1 MITGNTKLF
10 CIVADPIK
18 QVKTPQIF
26 NAYLEQEGVDAVLVP
41 AHVKSSDLEDV
52 VSGFRKIKNLA
63 GIIVTVPH
71 KIAVVPMCDNLDESA
86 RFVGAVNFIHKDSAG
101 RLIGANFDGSGFANA
116 LEGSTGPVEGKAVFI
131 AGAGGVAR
139 AIAFNLAKRGASEMR
154 IHNRSEDKSRILKS
168 ELQIA
173 FPGLRV
179 ELSDRRP
186 TNVDIAVNA
195 TSLGLHEDDPL
206 PFDVHGLAEDSVV
219 AEVIMQPPVTTLLSA
234 AKARS
239 LRIVPGDSMLNYQLK
254 PWMEFLAANEVR
266 A

>member
-41 AHVKSSDLEDV
+41 AHVKPSDLEDV

-71 KIAVVPMCDNLDESA
+71 KIAVVPMCDNLDELA

-101 RLIGANFDGSGFANA
+101 RLIGANFDGSGFTNA

-154 IHNRSEDKSRILKS
+154 IHNRSEDKSRNLEIR
-168 ELQIA
+168 IA
-173 FPGLRV
+173 DGL
-179 ELSDRRP
+179 SKPARR
-186 TNVDIAVNA
+186 T
-195 TSLGLHEDDPL
+195 LGPASHERR
-206 PFDVHGLAEDSVV
+206 HRRQRNQSRASRRR
-219 AEVIMQPPVTTLLSA
+219 SA
-234 AKARS
+234 PIR
-239 LRIVPGDSMLNYQLK
+239 
-254 PWMEFLAANEVR
+254 R
-266 A
+266 AWSAGG